1 MKYLRRIIWFFANR
15 LLALCLILGLVMTVF
30 YYAMNLTNIQIVLK
44 DGMANRAKY
53 IMGMENDR
61 KELEKYFQ
69 NACMADDNAL
79 LEAENGKSAYADY
92 NVRGI
97 DHRLEMGFLW
107 VWPWDSTVRLNI
119 TEKIPRIDG
128 RVKGSRAD
136 ELIAREGAKA
146 IHNPDYEQGM
156 FTSVVTGVRYF
167 AERGAEG
174 LLLLPGDCA
183 AVPRQAVRELLV
195 NGKALDGSVIPVQP
209 EGSTVQVLAVMG

>member
-15 LLALCLILGLVMTVF
+15 LLALCLILGLIMTVF

-69 NACMADDNAL
+69 TICLESDNDL
-79 LEAENGKSAYADY
+79 QNAENGQSPYQDY

-107 VWPWDSTVRLNI
+107 VWPWDNSVRLTI

-128 RVKGSRAD
+128 RVKGNKAD
-136 ELIAREGAKA
+136 EVIARDGADA
-146 IHNPDYEQGM
+146 VYPPAWEE
-156 FTSVVTGVRYF
+156 
-167 AERGAEG
+167 AEYRA
-174 LLLLPGDCA
+174 LLTRENGQWKIKTLTA
-183 AVPRQAVRELLV
+183 AKQ
-195 NGKALDGSVIPVQP
+195 
-209 EGSTVQVLAVMG
+209 